1 MAKLTSLFENNRRW
15 SERIKKEQPDFFKQ
29 LSSGQK
35 PEYLWIG
42 CADSRVPANQI
53 MDLNPGEVF
62 VHRNIAN
69 LVVHS
74 DINSQSVIQYAVDVL
89 KVRHIIVCGHYG
101 CGGVQAAMQDQPLGL
116 IDNWLQHIRDVF
128 DDHSGELAG
137 LQSYEQ
143 QFRTCCE
150 INVRAQVLNVSHTPF
165 VRRAWKNGQE
175 LSVHG
180 LIYDLHD
187 GLLKDLGLSVNRD
200 TYLAESGT

>member
-15 SERIKKEQPDFFKQ
+15 SERIKKEQPGFFKQ

-89 KVRHIIVCGHYG
+89 KVKHIIVCGHYG

-116 IDNWLQHIRDVF
+116 IDNWLQHIRDIF
-128 DDHSGELAG
+128 NDRSDELHKLG
-137 LQSYEQ
+137 TYHEK
-143 QFRTCCE
+143 FRACCE
-150 INVRAQVLNVSHTPF
+150 INVRAQVLNVSRTPF
-165 VRRAWKNGQE
+165 VRRAWKNGQQ

-180 LIYDLHD
+180 LIYDLND
-187 GLLKDLGLSVNRD
+187 GLLKDLGITVDRSSELPH
-200 TYLAESGT
+200 SGS